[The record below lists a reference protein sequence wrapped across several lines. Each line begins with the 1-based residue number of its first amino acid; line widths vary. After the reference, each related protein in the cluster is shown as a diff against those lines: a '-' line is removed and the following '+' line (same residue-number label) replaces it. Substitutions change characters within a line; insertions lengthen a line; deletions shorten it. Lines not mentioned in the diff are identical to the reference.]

1 MPHTTPY
8 PTLMLPLLLPHL
20 LLLLLLLLLLH
31 LHLRLPL
38 PRLLT
43 THTCPTLR
51 ATTTTWLPP
60 STCTLPHLQLPL
72 CSRPPPTCSPPLP
85 PLLLRRL
92 FRRPWTQLARSTM
105 LRTILVS
112 TALATTTPTP

>member
-1 MPHTTPY
+1 
-8 PTLMLPLLLPHL
+8 MLPLLLPHL
-20 LLLLLLLLLLH
+20 LLLLLLLH
-31 LHLRLPL
+31 LHLRLPS

>member
-1 MPHTTPY
+1 
-8 PTLMLPLLLPHL
+8 MLPLLLPHL

-43 THTCPTLR
+43 TRTCPTLR

-60 STCTLPHLQLPL
+60 STCTLSHQQLPL

-85 PLLLRRL
+85 PSLPHRL
-92 FRRPWTQLARSTM
+92 FRRLLWTQLARSTM

-112 TALATTTPTP
+112 TALATTTLTP